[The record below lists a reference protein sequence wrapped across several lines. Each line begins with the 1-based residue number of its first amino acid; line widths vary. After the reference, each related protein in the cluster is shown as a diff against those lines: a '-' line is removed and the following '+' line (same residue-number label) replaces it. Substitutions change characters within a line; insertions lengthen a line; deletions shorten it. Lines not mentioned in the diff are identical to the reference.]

1 MPVDEVRSMPFAHPD
16 SGNPLYSAVFRC
28 DPLSKNI
35 SRPDNGSKFAMKT
48 PAPPPSDTYFLPY
61 QRAWIEDK
69 SPLKIIEKSR
79 QVASPYLSS

>member
-1 MPVDEVRSMPFAHPD
+1 
-16 SGNPLYSAVFRC
+16 
-28 DPLSKNI
+28 
-35 SRPDNGSKFAMKT
+35 MKT